1 MTIWLLGLVLIVVTF
16 SGLAQIAF
24 KAGMSAALQGTCATL
39 AWKSSL
45 VSGLTNPYV
54 ILGLLL
60 YGASSLLW
68 LLLLSRLEVTVAY
81 PFVGLGF
88 VITMFLGSILLHE
101 PLGLTKIIGTLLVVA
116 GVILI
121 AGR

>member
-1 MTIWLLGLVLIVVTF
+1 VTLWLLGLILVAVTF
-16 SGLAQIAF
+16 SALAQIAF
-24 KAGMSAALQGTCATL
+24 KAGMSGALQGTYAAL

-54 ILGLLL
+54 LLGLLL
-60 YGASSLLW
+60 YGAGTLLW
-68 LLLLSRLEVTVAY
+68 LLVLSRLDVTVAY

-88 VITMFLGSILLHE
+88 VITMILGAVLLHE

>member
-1 MTIWLLGLVLIVVTF
+1 MTIWLLGLVLVAVTF

-24 KAGMSAALQGTCATL
+24 KASMSGALQGTCATL

-68 LLLLSRLEVTVAY
+68 LLVLSRLEVTVAY

-88 VITMFLGSILLHE
+88 VITMFLGSVLSHE
-101 PLGLTKIIGTLLVVA
+101 PLGLTRIIGTLLVVA